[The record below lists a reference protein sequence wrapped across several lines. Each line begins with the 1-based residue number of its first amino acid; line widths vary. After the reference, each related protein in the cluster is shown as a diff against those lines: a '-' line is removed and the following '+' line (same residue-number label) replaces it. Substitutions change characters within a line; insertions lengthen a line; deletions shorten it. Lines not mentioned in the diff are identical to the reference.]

1 MFSKMN
7 GVRPSGATTTS
18 VRSPPMK
25 PKLVPAGVSIEYTSH
40 RTQSENS
47 CTDKKEKEIFRIF
60 NEIQMGSGC
69 KVI

>member
-25 PKLVPAGVSIEYTSH
+25 PKLVPAGVSIEYIIYH
-40 RTQSENS
+40 
-47 CTDKKEKEIFRIF
+47 I
-60 NEIQMGSGC
+60 G
-69 KVI
+69 KVGRQHAALFSLFL

>member
-25 PKLVPAGVSIEYTSH
+25 PKLVPAGVSKEYISQ
-40 RTQSENS
+40 RIQSENS
-47 CTDKKEKEIFRIF
+47 GVLERVSC
-60 NEIQMGSGC
+60 
-69 KVI
+69 

>member
-25 PKLVPAGVSIEYTSH
+25 PKLVPAGVSIEYIYHIEDNPKIAESFLLKDYAAIV
-40 RTQSENS
+40 SL
-47 CTDKKEKEIFRIF
+47 F
-60 NEIQMGSGC
+60 
-69 KVI
+69 